1 MPILVQ
7 VVPQFNA
14 NLVKAE
20 CIAWRWKRRSRVC
33 WRPPRSQL
41 PWSGRPFRA
50 SPPLPRPPRHSPRPQ
65 HKAGEQA
72 RPYLPS
78 IHSVSFPNPFCPNFC
93 KHLIDIQQ
101 TSAKQILLMRMVA
114 AKRLLVLA
122 LELDWKS
129 GSNAPKS
136 ETVTLFFERQGLP
149 RGSAFDARLLDT
161 KDTPK
166 SRSDT
171 ERKVGLTA

>member
-1 MPILVQ
+1 MPILSRVQ

-14 NLVKAE
+14 ILVKAE
-20 CIAWRWKRRSRVC
+20 CSARWWWRSRVC

-65 HKAGEQA
+65 HKAAEQA

-78 IHSVSFPNPFCPNFC
+78 IHSVSFPNPIFPNFC

-122 LELDWKS
+122 LELNWKS
-129 GSNAPKS
+129 GSSDLRPC
-136 ETVTLFFERQGLP
+136 QC
-149 RGSAFDARLLDT
+149 T
-161 KDTPK
+161 K
-166 SRSDT
+166 
-171 ERKVGLTA
+171 V